1 MTMKRPLAVLLP
13 LAVACALPMIAAAQS
28 APAPPARPQQPITA
42 EKNPPGDIPDNQ
54 AFVAFKSP
62 LGFAVKAPEGWARR
76 ELPNGVSFSDKYN
89 ELQVAVA
96 PAATAPTLAALQAG
110 DIAVLE
116 KSPRA
121 VRVAG
126 IKPVALPAG
135 NAFVAHYSANSDPN
149 PVTNK
154 AVRLENAR
162 YYFWKAGRLATLT
175 LSAPAGA
182 DNADQWLVMARS
194 FTWQ

>member
-1 MTMKRPLAVLLP
+1 MTMKRPLALLLP
-13 LAVACALPMIAAAQS
+13 LALACALPTIATAQP
-28 APAPPARPQQPITA
+28 APAPPARPQQPIAA

-62 LGFAVKAPEGWARR
+62 LGFAINVPEGWARR
-76 ELPNGVSFSDKYN
+76 ELPNGVSFSDKYT
-89 ELQVAVA
+89 ELQVAVS
-96 PAATAPTLAALQAG
+96 PAATAPALAALQAG
-110 DIAVLE
+110 DIAALE

-121 VRVAG
+121 VRMAG

-135 NAFVAHYSANSDPN
+135 SAFVAYYGANSDPN

-182 DNADQWLVMARS
+182 DNADQWLLMARS
-194 FTWQ
+194 FAWQ

>member
-1 MTMKRPLAVLLP
+1 MTMTRPLALLLP
-13 LAVACALPMIAAAQS
+13 LALACALPTLATAQP
-28 APAPPARPQQPITA
+28 APAPLARPQQPIAA
-42 EKNPPGDIPDNQ
+42 EKSPPGDIPDNQ
-54 AFVAFKSP
+54 AFVAFRSP
-62 LGFAVKAPEGWARR
+62 LGFAVKVPEGWARR

-96 PAATAPTLAALQAG
+96 PAATAPTLPMLQAG

-116 KSPRA
+116 KSPKA

-126 IKPVALPAG
+126 VKAVALPAG
-135 NAFVAHYSANSDPN
+135 SAFVAHYGANSDPH

-182 DNADQWLVMARS
+182 DNADQWLLMARS

>member
-96 PAATAPTLAALQAG
+96 SAATAPTLPMLQAG

-116 KSPRA
+116 KSLRALRA
-121 VRVAG
+121 VAVLEDVGSREAKAILETLAG
-126 IKPVALPAG
+126 GVPDARLTREAKAALRRMGHSPA
-135 NAFVAHYSANSDPN
+135 
-149 PVTNK
+149 T
-154 AVRLENAR
+154 
-162 YYFWKAGRLATLT
+162 
-175 LSAPAGA
+175 AP
-182 DNADQWLVMARS
+182 
-194 FTWQ
+194 

>member
-1 MTMKRPLAVLLP
+1 MTMTRPLALLLP
-13 LAVACALPMIAAAQS
+13 LALACALPTIASAQP
-28 APAPPARPQQPITA
+28 APAPLARPQQPIVA
-42 EKNPPGDIPDNQ
+42 EKSPPGDIPDNQ

-62 LGFAVKAPEGWARR
+62 LGFAVKVPEGWARR

-96 PAATAPTLAALQAG
+96 SAATAPTLPMLQAG

-116 KSPRA
+116 KSPKA

-126 IKPVALPAG
+126 VKAVALPAG
-135 NAFVAHYSANSDPN
+135 SAFVAHYGANSDPN

-182 DNADQWLVMARS
+182 DNADQWLLMARS
-194 FTWQ
+194 FAWQ

>member
-1 MTMKRPLAVLLP
+1 MTMTRPLALLLP
-13 LAVACALPMIAAAQS
+13 LALACALPTIASAQP
-28 APAPPARPQQPITA
+28 APAPLARPQQPIAA

-54 AFVAFKSP
+54 TFVAFKSP
-62 LGFAVKAPEGWARR
+62 LGFAINVPEGWARR

-89 ELQVAVA
+89 ELQVAVS
-96 PAATAPTLAALQAG
+96 PAATAPALAALQAG
-110 DIAVLE
+110 DIAALE

-121 VRVAG
+121 VRMAG

-135 NAFVAHYSANSDPN
+135 SAFVAHYGANSDPN

-182 DNADQWLVMARS
+182 DNADQWLLMARS
-194 FTWQ
+194 FAWQ

>member
-1 MTMKRPLAVLLP
+1 MTMKRPLALLLP
-13 LAVACALPMIAAAQS
+13 LALACALPTITSAQP
-28 APAPPARPQQPITA
+28 APAPLARPQQPITA
-42 EKNPPGDIPDNQ
+42 EKSPPGDIPDNQ
-54 AFVAFKSP
+54 AFVAFRSP
-62 LGFAVKAPEGWARR
+62 LGFAVKVPEGWARR

-96 PAATAPTLAALQAG
+96 PAATAPTLPMLQAG

-116 KSPRA
+116 KSPKA

-126 IKPVALPAG
+126 LKAVALPAG
-135 NAFVAHYSANSDPN
+135 SAFVAHYGANSDPN

-182 DNADQWLVMARS
+182 DNADQWLLMARS